1 MELRAWRL
9 SRSNGG
15 VRRHVRD
22 VAAEIVA
29 GILDW
34 HSRSLCNRT
43 TSSLHLAMCGIWCAL
58 STRQHV
64 WPSDDTLQLLE
75 RRGPDSSCRYE
86 AICERSTSSSQPCY
100 IVFHSTVL
108 SLRGHGTVRQPYR
121 SDGSE
126 STLCWNGEAWKIAG
140 QTQVT
145 GNDTEAV
152 ASSLDEVSYAARM
165 TPIRSEAVENQAMLV
180 AKALAE
186 ISGPYAFVYHDA
198 SNGILFF
205 GRDFLGRRSL
215 LTLTTAD
222 GDLLISSVAGEQC
235 KSEDPPWFEV
245 EADGVYYVDLYAD
258 ILVRKVPYHF
268 ADMNTEESTLSVGLP
283 DASELL

>member
-1 MELRAWRL
+1 MEDCRPNASDWKRHRGRSIFTGRGVLRG
-9 SRSNGG
+9 SY
-15 VRRHVRD
+15 D
-22 VAAEIVA
+22 
-29 GILDW
+29 
-34 HSRSLCNRT
+34 
-43 TSSLHLAMCGIWCAL
+43 
-58 STRQHV
+58 
-64 WPSDDTLQLLE
+64 SDQV
-75 RRGPDSSCRYE
+75 GSCRK
-86 AICERSTSSSQPCY
+86 P
-100 IVFHSTVL
+100 
-108 SLRGHGTVRQPYR
+108 
-121 SDGSE
+121 
-126 STLCWNGEAWKIAG
+126 
-140 QTQVT
+140 
-145 GNDTEAV
+145 
-152 ASSLDEVSYAARM
+152 SYAC
-165 TPIRSEAVENQAMLV
+165 